1 MIKVQTQAIRGDE
14 YHRGI
19 FSFVDQFL
27 SNCKYFY
34 DLKINFKMNFD
45 LNKKTGYYD
54 TEYKKTDNV
63 WEYYFNKNFEE
74 QPDQIVEWIGNYD
87 YHYEFNYNDQ
97 EKRFICKELIEKH
110 LSIKNEIILIA
121 NSFYRNNIKK
131 NSLGVHVRGTDIEIH
146 HQKIKFEKYFKEI
159 DALLNQY
166 ETIFLCSDEY
176 QTIDVFKNKYGNKII
191 TYESKT
197 LSKNNVLPEYKQ
209 NGKNKYK
216 MGEDVIVESLLL
228 SKTDFLLKGKS
239 NMSNFSLLY
248 NPLLQFKNLQ

>member
-159 DALLNQY
+159 DALLNQ
-166 ETIFLCSDEY
+166 
-176 QTIDVFKNKYGNKII
+176 
-191 TYESKT
+191 
-197 LSKNNVLPEYKQ
+197 
-209 NGKNKYK
+209 
-216 MGEDVIVESLLL
+216 
-228 SKTDFLLKGKS
+228 
-239 NMSNFSLLY
+239 
-248 NPLLQFKNLQ
+248 